1 MRPLAA
7 VGAGVLVIAAIVLA
21 VVLAP
26 QSPSNASP
34 SPAAISALPSA
45 SLTAPPSA
53 PPVSS
58 APAPASSQ
66 PADLASL
73 LHPLVASWQPAGP
86 FLVVEHSDPRGT
98 TVLAVALAGGATPLV
113 TLAGLVQLGYDLRDD
128 GSVMAAALMTTAR
141 TSRIAIWDLATGTT
155 RWLTEDEPG
164 VQHSTPVWSEDGA
177 FVYYAAHMYSAQT
190 NTSTDLG
197 IFRIRSDGTGKTRV
211 RAPEEN
217 GAQLRGV
224 TPDGR
229 GLVWDR
235 IRAGGAVEV
244 LDLVSGQNRSFDE
257 TTTATLL
264 SWRRAQPRA
273 LVMVGGC
280 CAGRPGGSLALWND
294 ATGSSKILIGAAST
308 PPIRV
313 LSASWEPRGARFAAA
328 IIESPTIDYFGTISI
343 FDSDGRRL
351 AALAGTDGTRQV
363 LWLPMGI
370 VFVRPRDTG
379 GTEIMIVPESGGQP
393 SRIFE
398 DATSMFIRAVAGP

>member
-21 VVLAP
+21 VALAP
-26 QSPSNASP
+26 SSPPNASP
-34 SPAAISALPSA
+34 SPAVISALPSA

-58 APAPASSQ
+58 TPAATNSQ
-66 PADLASL
+66 PAELASL
-73 LHPLVASWQPAGP
+73 LRPLVTSWQPAGP

-98 TVLAVALAGGATPLV
+98 TVLAVPIAGGATPLV
-113 TLAGLVQLGYDLRDD
+113 TLVGLVQLGYDLRDD
-128 GSVMAAALMTTAR
+128 GSVLAAALMTTTQ
-141 TSRIAIWDLATGTT
+141 TSRIAIWDLASGTT
-155 RWLTEDEPG
+155 RWVTEDEPG
-164 VQHSTPVWSEDGA
+164 VRHSTPVWSEDGA
-177 FVYYAAHMYSAQT
+177 FIYYAAQTYSAQA
-190 NTSTDLG
+190 NRSIDLG

-217 GAQLRGV
+217 GAQLNGL

-229 GLVWDR
+229 GLLWSR

-257 TTTATLL
+257 TTTASLL

-294 ATGSSKILIGAAST
+294 ATGSSKILIGAEST
-308 PPIRV
+308 PPTRV

-328 IIESPTIDYFGTISI
+328 IIESPTVDYFGTISI

-351 AALAGTDGTRQV
+351 AALAGTEGTRQV

-370 VFVRPRDTG
+370 VFMRPRDTG
-379 GTEIMIVPESGGQP
+379 GTEIMIVPESGGRP
-393 SRIFE
+393 ERIFE
-398 DATSMFIRAVAGP
+398 DATSMFIRSVAGP